1 MVAVASV
8 PFCFARLYV
17 PELMSD
23 VGFPG
28 RTVSIIDLSVG
39 QKMDAHPGEVVLVEP
54 GVVEWAVATWE
65 DV

>member
-1 MVAVASV
+1 
-8 PFCFARLYV
+8 
-17 PELMSD
+17 MSD

-54 GVVEWAVATWE
+54 GVVEWAVAKWE